1 MMATMAPGA
10 QRLRF
15 DADFYRRY
23 YRDPSTRV
31 TTRAEQ
37 RRLGDFVCAYTAYLG
52 FKVTRVLDAGC
63 GLGHMRESVRR
74 FFPRAAYVGLEVSE
88 YLSRRHGWICQGLE
102 EYRPKTPFDLVICH
116 DVLQYLDDRTAARAL
131 ANLGRISR
139 GAAYLSALTLEDWR
153 STADQSRT
161 DSGVHLR
168 SSSWYRQRLNRSFR
182 PVGAGVLV
190 RRGFTPVLWELERC
204 WPAAGTRRRGRD

>member
-1 MMATMAPGA
+1 M
-10 QRLRF
+10 RF

-31 TTRAEQ
+31 TTRGEQ
-37 RRLGDFVCAYTAYLG
+37 LRLGDFICAHTAYLG

-74 FFPRAAYVGLEVSE
+74 FFPRATYVGLEVSD
-88 YLSRRHGWICQGLE
+88 YLSRRHGWIRQGLE
-102 EYRPKTPFDLVICH
+102 DFRPKSPFDLVICH
-116 DVLQYLDDRTAARAL
+116 DVLQYLDDRPAARAL

-139 GAAYLSALTLEDWR
+139 GALYLSALSLEDWR
-153 STADQSRT
+153 LTADQSRT

-168 SSSWYRQRLNRSFR
+168 PAGWYRQRLNRNFR
-182 PVGAGVLV
+182 PVGAGLLV
-190 RRGFTPVLWELERC
+190 RRGYSPVLWELERC
-204 WPAAGTRRRGRD
+204 WPRTGPRRRGRD